1 MSSSKKSGQQKVY
14 LKNKEINNLF
24 DKYSF
29 PLVKV
34 CITPSQKEN
43 ALSISRILW
52 LFLVKEVDTEE
63 NIYKVLERILHDH
76 QKVVG
81 LGALYFHKMKKALT
95 QKELKRLKKHYS
107 DSENF
112 KSLKDWGDITFFH

>member
-34 CITPSQKEN
+34 CITPSQKEK

-52 LFLVKEVDTEE
+52 LFLVKEADTEE
-63 NIYKVLERILHDH
+63 NIYNALERILHDH

-107 DSENF
+107 DSANF
-112 KSLKDWGDITFFH
+112 KSLKDWGDITFFN